1 MQDLSHPRRDIFKY
15 LIKGIPTNITEK
27 VWIADGVV
35 CMRCTQHTATMAK
48 CREIVRKYSPS
59 RTSLVYVV
67 LQIRI
72 DYDLSLLVNL
82 HT

>member
-1 MQDLSHPRRDIFKY
+1 MELSACAVHNTLTI
-15 LIKGIPTNITEK
+15 E
-27 VWIADGVV
+27 
-35 CMRCTQHTATMAK
+35 CCATMAK
-48 CREIVRKYSPS
+48 CRDIVRKYTPS

-82 HT
+82 HTYERAVLLPN